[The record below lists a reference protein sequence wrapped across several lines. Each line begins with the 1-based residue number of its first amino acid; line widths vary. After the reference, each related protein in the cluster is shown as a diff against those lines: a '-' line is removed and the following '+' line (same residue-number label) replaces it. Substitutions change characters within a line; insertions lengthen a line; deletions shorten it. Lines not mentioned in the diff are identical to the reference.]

1 MKDEIHKRK
10 EEIYKRYEELLNLR
24 DVSSYKVSKATGI
37 STVTLSKWKQGK
49 YTPKPDKLQLIADY
63 FGVSLNYML
72 YGSEPNSEFTPE
84 QATFDL
90 LLSQDME
97 LKEALKLYFELP
109 KDKKNHII
117 ETIKIMSEEK

>member
-1 MKDEIHKRK
+1 MKNEIDKRK
-10 EEIYKRYEELLNLR
+10 EEIYKRYEELLDLR
-24 DVSSYKVSKATGI
+24 KVSSYKVSKATGI
-37 STVTLSKWKQGK
+37 STVTLSKWKQGI

-63 FGVSLNYML
+63 FGVTLNYML

-84 QATFDL
+84 QATLDL

-97 LKEALKLYFELP
+97 LKEALRLYATLSDE
-109 KDKKNHII
+109 KKKHIV